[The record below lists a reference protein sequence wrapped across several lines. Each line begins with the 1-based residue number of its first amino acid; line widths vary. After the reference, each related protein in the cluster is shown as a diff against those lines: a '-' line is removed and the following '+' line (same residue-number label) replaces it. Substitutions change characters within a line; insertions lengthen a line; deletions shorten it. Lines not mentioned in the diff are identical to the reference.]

1 MKNRTLPLSLL
12 VGAALTIPSLAM
24 AAPAETAQADMQN
37 AATATTLEAE
47 NESGSNQAS
56 PFEISETQSVAR
68 ASTNNNA
75 DQQQAAEQLQ
85 TQQQAMQLEQ
95 EAMQDP
101 QESMQQQDPQ
111 EAMLQQEA
119 LLESQELES
128 QESLQQAPQEGD
140 AVEAL

>member
-24 AAPAETAQADMQN
+24 AAPAETAPADMQN

-47 NESGSNQAS
+47 NESGSNQAN
-56 PFEISETQSVAR
+56 PFEISETQSVSR

-75 DQQQAAEQLQ
+75 DQQQA
-85 TQQQAMQLEQ
+85 MQLEQ
-95 EAMQDP
+95 EAMQNQ
-101 QESMQQQDPQ
+101 QEPIQQQDPQ

-119 LLESQELES
+119 LLESQEN
-128 QESLQQAPQEGD
+128 LQQAPQQGE